1 MNFIATE
8 KNDPYV
14 GDLETHIYN
23 ASSQIAK
30 SLELL
35 ADFES
40 NNAEET
46 NRVREVVAAPTLKS
60 HENEVK
66 YWNKLVQKLSAPA
79 YAGSPTSKY
88 VSPIPKYVKKKTK
101 KSDPSALNDGDAFD
115 KKMNKHLQKQ
125 RRIINRLIRPSNY
138 HQTSLNNLKK

>member
-8 KNDPYV
+8 KIDPYV

-66 YWNKLVQKLSAPA
+66 YWNKLVQKL
-79 YAGSPTSKY
+79 
-88 VSPIPKYVKKKTK
+88 
-101 KSDPSALNDGDAFD
+101 PSEGICIYIFMYYISFYIYIYMFVYL
-115 KKMNKHLQKQ
+115 
-125 RRIINRLIRPSNY
+125 
-138 HQTSLNNLKK
+138 T

>member
-1 MNFIATE
+1 
-8 KNDPYV
+8 
-14 GDLETHIYN
+14 
-23 ASSQIAK
+23 
-30 SLELL
+30 L

-79 YAGSPTSKY
+79 YAGSPTPKY
-88 VSPIPKYVKKKTK
+88 VSPIPKYVKKKPK

>member
-8 KNDPYV
+8 KIDPYV

-79 YAGSPTSKY
+79 YAGSPT
-88 VSPIPKYVKKKTK
+88 PKYVKQKTK
-101 KSDPSALNDGDAFD
+101 KSNLNALNDGDAFD

-138 HQTSLNNLKK
+138 HQTSNLRK